1 MSLVLEAC
9 PISDALLTRISPD
22 EEPLCGNA
30 AVYAVII
37 IINNNNNNNK
47 FIIIIIITKEL
58 QVTFGALSFCQ
69 RKVKGKSRIEA
80 AARICFPRGL
90 VYSLF
95 FHFS

>member
-9 PISDALLTRISPD
+9 PISDALITQIPVN

-37 IINNNNNNNK
+37 VE
-47 FIIIIIITKEL
+47 EL

-69 RKVKGKSRIEA
+69 RKVKGKSTIEA
-80 AARICFPRGL
+80 AARICFPRRS